1 MGFQDRDYVRRSGP
15 SFLGSFL
22 DRGKI
27 CKWLIGINVG
37 VFLLQVAARGG
48 GADMGFLTNWLDLNV
63 YEVVFHGQVWRL
75 VTHFF
80 LHDVFSPMHIL
91 FNMLFL
97 WWFGSDV
104 EDLYGPREFLTIYLV
119 GGVVSGLTYVITS
132 LPVVFALVNDPNTSD
147 PGPYSPA
154 ALGASGAV
162 TAVLLIFAC
171 HYPTRLIYVF
181 FFLPVPIW
189 LFVVFEVFMDAFAF
203 LGGSQG
209 GVAVAGHLGGAA
221 FGFAY
226 YKLHWRLSGYWPNFT
241 LWLRRR
247 SQPRLRV
254 YREDNRPTPVSVA
267 AAAQPP
273 SSALEDEHL
282 EAKMD
287 AILEKISRE
296 GKENLSDT
304 EKAILLK
311 ASEIL
316 RKRRN

>member
-27 CKWLIGINVG
+27 CKWLIGINVAAY
-37 VFLLQVAARGG
+37 LLQVAANGG
-48 GADMGFLTNWLDLNV
+48 GPDMGFLTNWLDLNV
-63 YEVVFHGQVWRL
+63 YEVVYHGQVWRL

-80 LHDVFSPMHIL
+80 LHDVGSPWHIL

-119 GGVVSGLTYVITS
+119 GGLVSGLTYVITS
-132 LPVVFALVNDPNTSD
+132 MPEVFALVNNPDQNARWPI
-147 PGPYSPA
+147 

-162 TAVLLIFAC
+162 TAILVIFAC

-203 LGGSQG
+203 LGNSQG

-226 YKLHWRLSGYWPNFT
+226 FKLHWQLSGYWPSFA
-241 LWLRRR
+241 LWRRRR

-254 YREDNRPTPVSVA
+254 YREDDRPTPVSVA

-296 GKENLSDT
+296 GKENLTDT
-304 EKAILLK
+304 EQAILLK